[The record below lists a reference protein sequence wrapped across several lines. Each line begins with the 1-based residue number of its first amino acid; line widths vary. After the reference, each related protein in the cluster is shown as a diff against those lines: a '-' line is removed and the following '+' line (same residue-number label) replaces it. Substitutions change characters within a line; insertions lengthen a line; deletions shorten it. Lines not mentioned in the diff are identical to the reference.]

1 VTDLSSL
8 EAVPASPEGASAGA
22 ATVNEVG
29 GYRTATGQRGVRMV
43 VDGSPMSARQFFHT
57 MWLHREVMSILARK
71 DFQVR
76 YKRASFGV
84 LWAVAMPLLQGVV
97 MIVVFSHFIRS
108 QGDFSYAMFVLAGTL
123 GWGYFGLTINAAT
136 TAIVDGSTFTDK
148 VWFPRALLTMAP
160 VLGNVVSL
168 AAAMVVA
175 LIAVPIVGA
184 PITVRLVLLLP
195 ACLLLFAFTTALTLV
210 TSAAYVYFR
219 DVKFIVQAVVLVW
232 FYVTPILYPTSLL
245 GTLGPWM
252 KWNPM
257 TGIVTLFQ
265 TATAGHVGPVAVPVL
280 ISVGFTA
287 VLFVLAVALH
297 RRHDRLFVDL
307 L

>member
-1 VTDLSSL
+1 MTDLDSIDAPSRSAAGGSG
-8 EAVPASPEGASAGA
+8 AVS
-22 ATVNEVG
+22 EVG
-29 GYRTATGQRGVRMV
+29 GYRTATGERGVRMV
-43 VDGSPMSARQFFHT
+43 VDGSPMSVRQFFRT

-97 MIVVFSHFIRS
+97 MIVVFSHFIRA
-108 QGDFSYAMFVLAGTL
+108 QGDFSYTMLVLAGTL

-160 VLGNVVSL
+160 VLGNLVSL
-168 AAAMVVA
+168 AAAMLIA
-175 LIAVPIVGA
+175 LVAVPIVGA
-184 PITVRLVLLLP
+184 PMTARLVLLLP
-195 ACLLLFAFTTALTLV
+195 ACVLLFAFTTALTLV

-219 DVKFIVQAVVLVW
+219 DVKFIVQAAVLVW
-232 FYVTPILYPTSLL
+232 FYVTPILYPIGLL
-245 GTLGPWM
+245 GTLGPWL

-265 TATAGHVGPVAVPVL
+265 TATAGNVGPVAVPTL
-280 ISVGFTA
+280 ISVGFTV
-287 VLFVLAVALH
+287 VLFVAAVAIH